1 MRIETLCTGDEL
13 LTGLTSDTNSRF
25 FQTLLLEQCGLT
37 VRRSTVVGDVREEL
51 IEVMNTLAARCDVV
65 LVSGGLGPTTD
76 DITIECAAEAA
87 NVAIVEDERVMAH
100 IRARFEKRGTQSVAD
115 WHPQV
120 LLATQLTPDGF
131 PAPSAATAQPTHAP
145 LKHAGPPPAA
155 AQSALVMQPHVRLGR
170 QVPPSLWELVELRLQ
185 SVSVVQPQT
194 PLGRQARP
202 EL

>member
-1 MRIETLCTGDEL
+1 MQPQYPSMHAAPSVPAAAQCALVLQPQLATRGRLMQL
-13 LTGLTSDTNSRF
+13 APRGL
-25 FQTLLLEQCGLT
+25 
-37 VRRSTVVGDVREEL
+37 
-51 IEVMNTLAARCDVV
+51 
-65 LVSGGLGPTTD
+65 
-76 DITIECAAEAA
+76 
-87 NVAIVEDERVMAH
+87 VA
-100 IRARFEKRGTQSVAD
+100 QSVAD

-131 PAPSAATAQPTHAP
+131 PAQSAATTQPTHAP

-185 SVSVVQPQT
+185 SVSVVHPQT